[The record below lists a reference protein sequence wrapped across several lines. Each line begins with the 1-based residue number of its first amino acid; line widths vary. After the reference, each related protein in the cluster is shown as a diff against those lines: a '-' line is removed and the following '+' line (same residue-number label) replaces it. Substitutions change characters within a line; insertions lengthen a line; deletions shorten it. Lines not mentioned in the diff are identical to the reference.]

1 MGIFVGAALG
11 ALSAIAIYV
20 LGFGLE
26 LLNCACQIVTFNCEG
41 GDAIPFLWQDG
52 SFWKVLIF
60 CTIAGAVIGLI
71 YEIVQAKA
79 KADKERAQKEEE
91 QFEAAKQRR
100 MKLAQKAKSSA
111 QSKLEQVY
119 TLQKQVE
126 KYNMTPRYVSSD
138 LQETGWKQLN
148 SALSANEEIKILIE
162 NLEQ

>member
-1 MGIFVGAALG
+1 MGVLVGAALG
-11 ALSAIAIYV
+11 ALSSLALYV

-26 LLNCACQIVTFNCEG
+26 LLNCACQIVTFNCDG

-60 CTIAGAVIGLI
+60 CTVAGAVIGLI
-71 YEIVQAKA
+71 YDIVHAKA
-79 KADKERAQKEEE
+79 KADEEKAKKEAE
-91 QFEAAKQRR
+91 QSEAAKQRR

-126 KYNMTPRYVSSD
+126 KYNITPRYVGSD
-138 LQETGWKQLN
+138 LQETGWKLLN
-148 SALSANEEIKILIE
+148 NALNANEEIKVLIE
-162 NLEQ
+162 NLD

>member
-1 MGIFVGAALG
+1 MGVLVGAALG
-11 ALSAIAIYV
+11 ALSALALYV

-26 LLNCACQIVTFNCEG
+26 LLNCACQIVTFNCDG

-60 CTIAGAVIGLI
+60 CTVAGAVIGLI
-71 YEIVQAKA
+71 YDIVHAKA
-79 KADKERAQKEEE
+79 KADEEKAKKEAE
-91 QFEAAKQRR
+91 QSEAAKQRR

-126 KYNMTPRYVSSD
+126 KYNITTRYVGSD
-138 LQETGWKQLN
+138 LQETGWKLLN
-148 SALSANEEIKILIE
+148 NALNANEEIKVLIE
-162 NLEQ
+162 NLD